1 MEQGPEKSGCF
12 CDLLRWSVG
21 RHGLLRFRCTHSRQ
35 PRSIRQ
41 SAVVLIA
48 FWGESVDCGNGVL
61 AGAIHPKRMAQ
72 CRARGKDNLLRVG
85 SSDVGFSCVN
95 GAGKSPFGPRFPL
108 LLGRRP
114 SGPRLP
120 GAEPPGSAGST
131 CAHHLRG
138 LPEPPVFFR
147 PKDRGLRQI
156 TLGRILT
163 ERCEPHSSQ
172 DEQGKSQMALHLNEP
187 TTMDSTVAH
196 ADGQS
201 FLGPVVIT
209 AHLRD

>member
-21 RHGLLRFRCTHSRQ
+21 RHGLLRSRCTYFRQ
-35 PRSIRQ
+35 PWSPRQ

-48 FWGESVDCGNGVL
+48 FWGASVDCGNGVL

-72 CRARGKDNLLRVG
+72 CRAG
-85 SSDVGFSCVN
+85 
-95 GAGKSPFGPRFPL
+95 GKSPFGPRFPL
-108 LLGRRP
+108 LLGRWP

-138 LPEPPVFFR
+138 LPEPPVFFI

>member
-1 MEQGPEKSGCF
+1 M
-12 CDLLRWSVG
+12 
-21 RHGLLRFRCTHSRQ
+21 
-35 PRSIRQ
+35 
-41 SAVVLIA
+41 
-48 FWGESVDCGNGVL
+48 
-61 AGAIHPKRMAQ
+61 
-72 CRARGKDNLLRVG
+72 G
-85 SSDVGFSCVN
+85 SSDLDAPTFGSRGAPGNQLSCSLPSGAHRSIVGMACWLGLFTRSGWRSAEPGGRVLS
-95 GAGKSPFGPRFPL
+95 ALVSPL
-108 LLGRRP
+108 LLGRWP

-131 CAHHLRG
+131 CAHHLPG